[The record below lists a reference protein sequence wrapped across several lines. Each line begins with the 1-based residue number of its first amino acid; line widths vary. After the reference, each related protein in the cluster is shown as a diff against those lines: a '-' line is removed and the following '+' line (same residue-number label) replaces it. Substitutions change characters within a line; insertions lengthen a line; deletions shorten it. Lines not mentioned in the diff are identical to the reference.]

1 MGAQALCVS
10 VCRTNS
16 LEWQHIK
23 SKETA
28 MLHVLFVIAFVPLFL
43 YLGFVALLVFVK
55 ELMK

>member
-1 MGAQALCVS
+1 
-10 VCRTNS
+10 
-16 LEWQHIK
+16 
-23 SKETA
+23 